1 MQTLIYPETEALR
14 EAKVQQPRPMSTGE
28 LLLWLF
34 TAAISAGSVGAA
46 IFACSSGARRGFVYR
61 DEDVAPFK

>member
-1 MQTLIYPETEALR
+1 
-14 EAKVQQPRPMSTGE
+14 MSTGE

-46 IFACSSGARRGFVYR
+46 IFACSNGARRGFVYR
-61 DEDVAPFK
+61 DEGVAPFK